1 VVLTIQQAH
10 PRSCRRNLSLFLLP
24 VKLFAPSHYSLKSAA
39 KSTPPFISHS
49 CQFLLCSD
57 SLTHHYPHPFPFSVT
72 SFPDLESISTSKLHL
87 YLCAD
92 SAPQQSAKIA
102 HSITSKNTS
111 PPQQSTCCCNSTLF
125 SVRSLHTEDRL
136 HILATMNSRGRDSG
150 RGLSRD
156 GGGSSGSHGHKAPPA
171 LGSREKSSSVNS
183 RRILPD
189 SGPSLAGGEILAA
202 VAIDEAKRNNEIIK
216 TCLVRSSWLTRNTY
230 LLAHDTEIIGLAV
243 KKG

>member
-24 VKLFAPSHYSLKSAA
+24 VKLFVPSYYSLKSAA

-72 SFPDLESISTSKLHL
+72 SFPGLESISTSKLHL
-87 YLCAD
+87 CLCAD
-92 SAPQQSAKIA
+92 SAPQQSARIA
-102 HSITSKNTS
+102 HSITSKNTF
-111 PPQQSTCCCNSTLF
+111 PPQQSTFCCNST
-125 SVRSLHTEDRL
+125 LHTEDRL
-136 HILATMNSRGRDSG
+136 HILATMNPRGCDSG

-189 SGPSLAGGEILAA
+189 SGLPWPGEKSLQQLQLT
-202 VAIDEAKRNNEIIK
+202 RPNE
-216 TCLVRSSWLTRNTY
+216 TTRSSRPVWFDLV
-230 LLAHDTEIIGLAV
+230 G
-243 KKG
+243 